1 MAVLV
6 RTRGAQNSKW
16 IFQLKDRLLL
26 GRHPD
31 CDTTDLFSG
40 VTGVS
45 RQHAVIE
52 RDGDQYLLEDKG
64 SRNGTLLNG
73 KPLTGKKPLRNADRI
88 DICGIELTFLAD
100 RADASPNAP
109 STGEVPLVD
118 DPLQTP
124 RSLTVFAVAPPT
136 PVTPAGYSAGKLR
149 ALTQML
155 KRLGRS
161 IDVDETLRELL
172 AGLFAIFPQAER
184 GFVAFAE
191 GPDKITL
198 RATHFRHG
206 EPEAP
211 PGLSRT
217 LVNHILTRREAVLWS
232 DHQEED
238 DQLISQSMVALKI
251 HSAMCAPLLDG
262 EGEPFGLV
270 QIDTSQP
277 LESFVAD
284 DLEVMS
290 GAVSQAAVAVRFARL
305 HEEGLRRQAIERD
318 LQLARQVQFSLLP
331 AECPSLDN
339 YQFFAYYQ
347 AAQEVGG
354 DYYDFIELPNQR
366 LAVVVAD
373 VAGKGVSAALL
384 MAKLSGE
391 LKYHLS
397 CESPRAAISRMN
409 DSLCNSGSGRFVTLL
424 LAILERTT
432 HRLTLINAG
441 HLTPLVR
448 RSSGAVEAI
457 GASQRGVALG
467 ILPGREYKELRVDIA
482 PGDTWFVFTDG
493 FTEADNPQG
502 EMYGVNRI
510 QEQLAQNPSG
520 VHQLGERLVG
530 DVHRFMAKHS
540 QNDDMCLVTW
550 GRTDT
555 NAINAQTPG
564 FDATQVAAA
573 SGRGSAGVNSQC
585 S

>member
-1 MAVLV
+1 MDFPTQGPLAP
-6 RTRGAQNSKW
+6 
-16 IFQLKDRLLL
+16 

-31 CDTTDLFSG
+31 CDTADLFSG
-40 VTGVS
+40 VPGVS
-45 RQHAVIE
+45 RQHAMIE
-52 RDGDQYLLEDKG
+52 RAGDQYVIEDKG

-73 KPLTGKKPLRNADRI
+73 ERLSGKRPLCNADRI
-88 DICGIELTFLAD
+88 DICGVELTFCGD
-100 RADASPNAP
+100 RADASPMP
-109 STGEVPLVD
+109 LKPTRPLVD
-118 DPLQTP
+118 DPSLTP
-124 RSLTVFAVAPPT
+124 RSLAVFAVAPPA
-136 PVTPAGYSAGKLR
+136 PVAPTGYSAEKLR

-191 GPDKITL
+191 GPGRITL

-211 PGLSRT
+211 PGLSHT
-217 LVNHILTRREAVLWS
+217 LVNHILTRREAVLWT
-232 DHQEED
+232 DLREND
-238 DQLISQSMVALKI
+238 DELASHSMAALEI

-262 EGEPFGLV
+262 EGQPFGLV
-270 QIDTSQP
+270 QIDSSRL
-277 LESFVAD
+277 LEAFVAD

-305 HEEGLRRQAIERD
+305 HEEGLRWQAFERD

-331 AECPSLDN
+331 AECPSGDD

-347 AAQEVGG
+347 AAHEVGG

-397 CESPRAAISRMN
+397 CESPCAAISRMN
-409 DSLCNSGSGRFVTLL
+409 ASLCDSGAGRFVTLL
-424 LAILERTT
+424 LAVLERTT

-441 HLTPLVR
+441 HLTPLLR

-457 GASQRGVALG
+457 GATQRGAALG
-467 ILPGREYKELRVDIA
+467 IIPGREYNELQVEIG
-482 PGDTWFVFTDG
+482 PGDVWFVFTDG
-493 FTEADNPQG
+493 FTEAENPQG

-510 QEQLAQNPSG
+510 QEQLAQHPAG
-520 VHQLGERLVG
+520 VNQIGERLVG
-530 DVHRFMAKHS
+530 DVHRFLGKHS
-540 QNDDMCLVTW
+540 QNDDMCLV
-550 GRTDT
+550 GM
-555 NAINAQTPG
+555 G
-564 FDATQVAAA
+564 K
-573 SGRGSAGVNSQC
+573 G
-585 S
+585 